1 MAHCEAERRLSVLS
15 SWRSERVQSLRLT
28 ALHLFSTHSRLGQ
41 LWDGFVDQRK
51 NTRGEKVREK
61 RASLEIMSK
70 VITKVRQWHD
80 QSFGLVSYLQSP
92 FLFLVRLYFGWQLAQ
107 SGWGKLHHLS
117 GVAEYFGTLGLPM
130 PAQMAVFIAC
140 VEFFGGIFLALGLLS
155 RITGL
160 VLTVNMIMAYVF
172 GDHDALFSFISDP
185 DKFVAAAPFA
195 FLVVSLIV
203 LIFGAGKIS
212 VDVAITLF
220 FGSARVKQANSVPA

>member
-1 MAHCEAERRLSVLS
+1 M
-15 SWRSERVQSLRLT
+15 
-28 ALHLFSTHSRLGQ
+28 SRMIA
-41 LWDGFVDQRK
+41 
-51 NTRGEKVREK
+51 KV
-61 RASLEIMSK
+61 S
-70 VITKVRQWHD
+70 QWHEQFFD
-80 QSFGLVSYLQSP
+80 LVSYLQSP
-92 FLFLVRLYFGWQLAQ
+92 FLLFVRLYWGWQLAQ

-117 GVAEYFGTLGLPM
+117 NVGEYFGTLGLPM

-212 VDVAITLF
+212 LDTGIASF
-220 FGSARVKQANSVPA
+220 FGSARVKQSNSVPA